1 MAGDVCYK
9 AAIQINN
16 AIMKNR
22 ILAALALGL
31 AVPSTCFSAVESGQG
46 LGKVM
51 FVGDSITHGIN
62 TGSYR
67 WDFHKIMVDNGVK
80 YQETGYN
87 SNNFQR
93 GKGNG
98 VDLAGESY
106 RGVAFKNLHSAHEGG
121 QIWQLFEPENTS
133 YTQESTGLAYKT
145 GSGVKYAGQT
155 IGGLVKQH
163 KAQTYFVLLGTNDI
177 IQNFHQGGSVSKA
190 DNLPK
195 ALQGI
200 LGATESG
207 GSYTFS
213 GKGTMDTLV
222 DAMLH
227 AKSTK
232 QVVVM
237 GLIPPGRTQ
246 FAAAD
251 HAAIADFNK
260 ALEAWAKQKGARY
273 VPLGAGTVDVA
284 ATPADPYGALVS
296 KNQRVDWIHPGP
308 QTNLIMA
315 GNLAKA
321 LGCSGRTAGLPRKAA
336 TKKSGFSA
344 IRQGDDAASW
354 SGALHPAANQS
365 VTVDL
370 GPVQV
375 GNGYS
380 DSKWDTQGGLTLTI
394 DTGKHRGSLT
404 ISESYITWGK
414 DFILY
419 SRDMSTNTES
429 IRVAYVPGKASD
441 GVDPGFYVWLG
452 SQLIGEAC
460 PAESGSGKPSLSV
473 SSTGAPGKNLSITS
487 ASGAAAP
494 AK

>member
-1 MAGDVCYK
+1 
-9 AAIQINN
+9 
-16 AIMKNR
+16 MKNH
-22 ILAALALGL
+22 ILTALVLALATPCAHAAG
-31 AVPSTCFSAVESGQG
+31 EGGQG

-80 YQETGYN
+80 YQETGFN

-106 RGVAFKNLHSAHEGG
+106 CGVAFKNLHSAHEGG

-133 YTQESTGLAYKT
+133 YTQEATGLAYKT

-155 IGGLVKQH
+155 IGGLVKAH
-163 KAQTYFVLLGTNDI
+163 KAQTYIVLLGTNDI
-177 IQNFHQGGSVSKA
+177 IQNFHQGGSISKA

-195 ALQGI
+195 ALLGI
-200 LGATESG
+200 LGATADG
-207 GSYTFS
+207 DSYTFS

-222 DAMLH
+222 DAILK

-260 ALEAWAKQKGARY
+260 ALEAWAKKKGARY
-273 VPLGAGTVDVA
+273 VAPGAGTVDVA
-284 ATPADPYGALVS
+284 GSPADPYGALVS
-296 KNQRVDWIHPGP
+296 PKQRVDWIHPGT

-321 LGCSGRTAGLPRKAA
+321 LGYSGRTAGLPRKAA
-336 TKKSGFSA
+336 TKKSGFAA
-344 IRQGDDAASW
+344 IPQNEDAASW
-354 SGALHPAANQS
+354 SGALHPDANQS

-380 DSKWDTQGGLTLTI
+380 DSKWDAQGGLSLTI
-394 DTGKHRGSLT
+394 DTGKHRGTLT
-404 ISESYITWGK
+404 ISECYITWGK

-419 SRDMSTNTES
+419 SRDMSANTES
-429 IRVAYVPGKASD
+429 IRVAYVPGKTSD
-441 GVDPGFYVWLG
+441 GVEPGFYVWLG
-452 SQLIGEAC
+452 NQLIGEAC

-473 SSTGAPGKNLSITS
+473 SSTGVTQKNLSITT
-487 ASGAAAP
+487 AGAAAAP

>member
-1 MAGDVCYK
+1 MLASS
-9 AAIQINN
+9 A
-16 AIMKNR
+16 MKGC
-22 ILAALALGL
+22 ILPLAMWA
-31 AVPSTCFSAVESGQG
+31 AVPGAAAEGTMQSP
-46 LGKVM
+46 GKVM

-67 WDFHKIMVDNGVK
+67 WDFHKILVDNGVK
-80 YQETGYN
+80 YRETGYN
-87 SNNFQR
+87 RDNFQR

-106 RGVAFKNLHSAHEGG
+106 RGVPFQNLHSAHEGG
-121 QIWQLFEPENTS
+121 QIWQLFEPENTT
-133 YTQESTGLAYKT
+133 YTQEATGLEYKT

-155 IGGLVKQH
+155 IGGLVKEH
-163 KAQTYFVLLGTNDI
+163 RAATYFVLLGTNDI
-177 IQNFHQGGSVSKA
+177 IQNFHRGGSISKE
-190 DNLPK
+190 DNLQK
-195 ALQGI
+195 ALLGI
-200 LGATESG
+200 LGATEGG

-222 DAMLH
+222 DTMLR
-227 AKSTK
+227 AKSTR

-251 HAAIADFNK
+251 HAAITEFNK
-260 ALEAWAKQKGARY
+260 ALEAWARKKGVRY

-296 KNQRVDWIHPGP
+296 RNQRVDWIHPGP

-321 LGCSGRTAGLPRKAA
+321 LGCPGRTAGLPRRSA
-336 TKKSGFSA
+336 TGKSGFTP
-344 IRQGDDAASW
+344 IRRAEDAASW
-354 SGALHPAANQS
+354 SGALRPAADGG

-370 GPVQV
+370 ASLQP

-380 DSKWDTQGGLTLTI
+380 DSKWDTAGGLSLTI
-394 DTGKHRGSLT
+394 DTGKHRGTLHV
-404 ISESYITWGK
+404 SECYITWGK

-419 SRDMSTNTES
+419 SRDMSANAEPL
-429 IRVAYVPGKASD
+429 RVAYLPGKPKE
-441 GVDPGFYVWLG
+441 GVQPGFYVWLG
-452 SQLIGEAC
+452 GQLIGEAC
-460 PAESGSGKPSLSV
+460 PAEPGSGKPALSATC
-473 SSTGAPGKNLSITS
+473 TGPFKENLSITT